1 MPGFEVF
8 GDEERKEVNEVLQT
22 GVLMRYGFDQ
32 ARAGNWKALAF
43 EEALQEK
50 LSVAHVQLTSSGR
63 AALTVAL
70 SCLGV
75 GVGDEVLCPTFT
87 FVASF
92 EAILSVGA
100 IPVLYEIRFVA
111 LHPNKNNK
119 ISNNLIQNYS
129 QSLQKAIT
137 AAPEMWLWSHRRWK
151 LAAEN

>member
-8 GDEERKEVNEVLQT
+8 GEEERNEVNEVLNT
-22 GVLMRYGFDQ
+22 GILMRYGFDQ

-50 LSVAHVQLTSSGR
+50 LSVAHVQLTSSGT

-87 FVASF
+87 FVALFASPPK
-92 EAILSVGA
+92 SNHWCSGN
-100 IPVLYEIRFVA
+100 VA
-111 LHPNKNNK
+111 VDP
-119 ISNNLIQNYS
+119 
-129 QSLQKAIT
+129 
-137 AAPEMWLWSHRRWK
+137 
-151 LAAEN
+151 